1 MSMSITIM
9 PGSGSVI
16 KTVQITEA
24 SYVSRNAMGDSTA
37 YIEFFRQAPTTISPG
52 DYCTIFGQRY
62 YFRDTPIPVRDSNRL
77 KYQCTLK
84 GSVHELEK
92 AIFFISDSTGAGVT
106 SDVSWNC
113 SPLEF
118 LTQLVANMQR
128 LQPLANWQVGS
139 CLTADAKTI
148 QLNSSNCLDALRAA
162 ADLWE
167 THYSVNNNIINLTK
181 VINDPVHTLEVG
193 KGLGLREI
201 TANKSNDSKVITR
214 LYPYGSDINSPT
226 GERLSISP
234 ITYPGATEIIEG
246 VAVFDDIY
254 PQFLLTV
261 TTVVGPLGN
270 IFTTNPT
277 GFKVDDYAISGRTP
291 QMTFLTGEC
300 AGLTFKCLHI
310 DIDDQPSYAAV
321 PYYLDGG
328 IAVPGSPG
336 YQVFPGDKFE
346 IWNTLMP
353 EYFILDAEAR
363 LEAKALAYLGDH
375 QQKVKLNVR
384 PDDIYF
390 RANNITLDLGDRLTI
405 ISSIIPQLNTPGI
418 VVEVIGYKRRI
429 IESWAYES
437 LIVGDVVL
445 KQPDTSGIQK
455 IVERIIMKSTEVG
468 VSDKHYTHSQPTQ
481 ASAWLVNH
489 NLGKKPSV
497 VITDLAGVQLDG
509 LVTYLGDNTLVINFS
524 IPVSGLAICN

>member
-1 MSMSITIM
+1 MSMTITIL
-9 PGSGSVI
+9 PGAGSVI
-16 KTVQITEA
+16 KKVQITEA

-37 YIEFFRQAPTTISPG
+37 YLEFFRAAPTTISPG

-62 YFRDTPIPVRDSNRL
+62 YFRDTPIPTRDSNRL

-167 THYSVNNNIINLTK
+167 THYSVSNNIINLNK

-261 TTVVGPLGN
+261 TLVIPFGN

-277 GFKVDDYAISGRTP
+277 GFNLNDYIAEGRTP
-291 QMTFLTGEC
+291 QITFLTGEC
-300 AGLTFKCLHI
+300 AGLTFVCTQGEFNGQI
-310 DIDDQPSYAAV
+310 TYVATQRQMNGV
-321 PYYLDGG
+321 T
-328 IAVPGSPG
+328 VPGSPG

-363 LEAKALAYLGDH
+363 LESKALAYLGDH
-375 QQKVKLNVR
+375 QQKVKLNVKA
-384 PDDIYF
+384 DDIYF

-429 IESWAYES
+429 IESWVYES

-445 KQPDTSGIQK
+445 KQPNTSGIKK

-468 VSDKHYTHSQPTQ
+468 VSDKHYTHSQPMQ
-481 ASAWLVNH
+481 AAAWLVNH

-497 VITDLAGVQLDG
+497 VITDLSGVQLDG

-524 IPVSGLAICN
+524 LPVSGLAICN